1 MPQTCLRHPE
11 STTARENRD
20 TVFCQMRRAM
30 DLIHYVVK
38 DGVLN
43 SVEPS
48 LPSTEKDEFECTKG
62 TVYECMKYLQ
72 HQLELSRVTMGEFCN
87 TFLQLRS

>member
-1 MPQTCLRHPE
+1 
-11 STTARENRD
+11 
-20 TVFCQMRRAM
+20 M
-30 DLIHYVVK
+30 DLIHFVVK

-48 LPSTEKDEFECTKG
+48 LPSIERDDLDSTKG

-72 HQLELSRVTMGEFCN
+72 HQLELSRVTMGKLRTMEIK
-87 TFLQLRS
+87 FLFNG